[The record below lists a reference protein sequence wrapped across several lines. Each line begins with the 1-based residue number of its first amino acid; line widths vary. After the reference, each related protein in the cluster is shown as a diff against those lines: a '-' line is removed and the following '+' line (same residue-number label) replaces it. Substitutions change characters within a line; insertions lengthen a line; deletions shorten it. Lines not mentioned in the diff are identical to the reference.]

1 MTEQKKPFMS
11 KWRKD
16 RIRQEHAKNAAARRR
31 TSSGYTSPLTDPANP
46 GAVYYQENHF
56 YPDGSYTSES
66 SSSGYASRSDTDYGS
81 RDSGSSSSYD
91 SGSSGSSYDGG
102 SSSGGGSYGE

>member
-16 RIRQEHAKNAAARRR
+16 RIREEHAANKARRR

-46 GAVYYQENHF
+46 GAVYYQTNNF
-56 YPDGSYTSES
+56 YPDGSYTSETS
-66 SSSGYASRSDTDYGS
+66 SGSGYASRSDTDYGS

-91 SGSSGSSYDGG
+91 GG